1 MLDSRPFLGIP
12 EYTLLTVLAVV
23 AVVVLELAWLRT
35 GVFRTAQYWITMAI
49 VFAFQVPVDGW
60 LTKLRDPI
68 VIYNERQMLGLRLP
82 WDIPVEDFGFGFA
95 MVTLAI
101 LLWRRR
107 LDRVRGPSGPRQTA
121 ERGPDPA
128 RPAPDDPPPDH
139 SAPEQTAPDPDR
151 ARTP

>member
-1 MLDSRPFLGIP
+1 MLDSQPLLGIP

-23 AVVVLELAWLRT
+23 AVVVLELTWWRT
-35 GVFRTAQYWITMAI
+35 GVFRTAQYWITMVI

-101 LLWRRR
+101 VLWRRR
-107 LDRVRGPSGPRQTA
+107 LDRTASAARPRQTVS
-121 ERGPDPA
+121 RGPEDV
-128 RPAPDDPPPDH
+128 
-139 SAPEQTAPDPDR
+139 SGQPEQEEASLRP
-151 ARTP
+151 